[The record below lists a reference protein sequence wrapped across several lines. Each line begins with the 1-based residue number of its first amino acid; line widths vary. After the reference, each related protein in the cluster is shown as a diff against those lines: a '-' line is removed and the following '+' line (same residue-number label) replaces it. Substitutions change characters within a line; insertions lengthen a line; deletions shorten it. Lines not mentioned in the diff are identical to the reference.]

1 MLDDLKVKMDFLKT
15 ESDKIKKSLDLES
28 KASEIA
34 KLEEQTND
42 PDFWNKPQGETK
54 KIFETLRMLKE
65 DTEVMKLMESKFAEA
80 DDLFVMAED
89 DAELAADAEN
99 EITSIVSEVEEM
111 LAKLEMKKMLGGK
124 DDKNNAIVSIN
135 AGAGGT
141 ESCDWAEMLYRMYTQ
156 WTTKKGFSIDVLD
169 ILPGEEAGI
178 KNITI
183 MVKGAFAYGYLKA
196 ERGVHRLVR
205 ISPFDSSSR
214 RHTSFVSIDVIPEI
228 VDDSEIEINEADLR
242 IDTYR
247 SSGAGGQ
254 HVNTTDSAVRITHI
268 PTGIVVQCQNE
279 RSQIKNRVTS
289 MKLLRARLY
298 EIKLKEEEELKNKE
312 YGDKK
317 EIAWGSQIRSYV
329 LHPYSM
335 IKDHRTNY
343 ETSNTGAV
351 LDGDIDAFIE
361 KYLKEF

>member
-1 MLDDLKVKMDFLKT
+1 MLDDLKITIDSLKT
-15 ESDKIKKSLDLES
+15 EAAKLKKTLDLDK
-28 KASEIA
+28 KASQIA
-34 KLEEQTND
+34 ELETQTND

-54 KIFETLRMLKE
+54 KIFEDLRLLKE
-65 DTEVMKLMESKFAEA
+65 DTEVMQEMERKISET
-80 DDLFVMAED
+80 DELFIMAQD
-89 DAELAADAEN
+89 DAELATEATE
-99 EITSIVSEVEEM
+99 EISQIVDDITQM
-111 LAKLEMKKMLGGK
+111 LHKLEMKKMLGGK

-141 ESCDWAEMLYRMYTQ
+141 ESCDWAQMLYRMYNA
-156 WTTKKGFSIDVLD
+156 WAGKKSFSVDVLD
-169 ILPGEEAGI
+169 FLDGEEAGI
-178 KNITI
+178 KSITFL
-183 MVKGAFAYGYLKA
+183 VKGSFAYGYLKA

-214 RHTSFVSIDVIPEI
+214 RHTSFASIDVIPEI
-228 VDDSEIEINEADLR
+228 IDDSEIEINETDLR

-247 SSGAGGQ
+247 SGGAGGQ

-268 PTGIVVQCQNE
+268 PTGVVAQCQNE
-279 RSQIKNRVTS
+279 RSQIKNRITAL
-289 MKLLRARLY
+289 KLLRARLY
-298 EIKLKEEEELKNKE
+298 EIKRKEEEEQKNKE

-317 EIAWGSQIRSYV
+317 DIAWGSQIRSYV